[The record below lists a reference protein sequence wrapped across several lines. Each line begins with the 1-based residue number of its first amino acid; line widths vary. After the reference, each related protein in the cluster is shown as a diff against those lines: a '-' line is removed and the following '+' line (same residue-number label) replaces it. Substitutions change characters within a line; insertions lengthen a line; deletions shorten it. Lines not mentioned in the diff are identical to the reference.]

1 VVSWAHPDKINGEST
16 DLATRFLRQSQSGEA
31 EMTERSEV
39 HRAPNEKFYAIW
51 RGQAICAIAGVLLY
65 FESEREAKEFIRQCD
80 AENRIVEFA

>member
-1 VVSWAHPDKINGEST
+1 
-16 DLATRFLRQSQSGEA
+16 
-31 EMTERSEV
+31 MTERSEV
-39 HRAPNEKFYAIW
+39 HRAPNEKFYALW